1 LTFTLDEDELEDKLL
16 DETLP
21 DSLVALFDIIAAAIS
36 APIKLHLLTSSV
48 ELISKLLIRTEAGD
62 MFVNDDKVAEV
73 SSAYWNCPCVPMR
86 ERKECHCML
95 FLTKDNEFS
104 SEQQEISVQQI
115 LSFTSKN

>member
-1 LTFTLDEDELEDKLL
+1 MTKFILILTFTLDEDELEDKLL

-62 MFVNDDKVAEV
+62 MFVNDDKVAE
-73 SSAYWNCPCVPMR
+73 A
-86 ERKECHCML
+86 KEDTAPL
-95 FLTKDNEFS
+95 FRPLTPVEP
-104 SEQQEISVQQI
+104 
-115 LSFTSKN
+115 